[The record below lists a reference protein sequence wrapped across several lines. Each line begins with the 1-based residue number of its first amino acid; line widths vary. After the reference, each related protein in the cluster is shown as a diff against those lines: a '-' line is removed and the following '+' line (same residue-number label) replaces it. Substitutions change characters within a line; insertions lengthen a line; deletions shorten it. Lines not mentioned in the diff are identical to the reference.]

1 MDILWLQNSVSRQ
14 YLVNAVTTLSEQLIT
29 INNVVNDLVSGGM
42 PDTTNSPTN
51 HRCNETLYSKKLI
64 NSIRGNV
71 ACTHKHGFSA
81 DTDNY
86 LYQTTECAHE
96 SSLQFESQPQ
106 QKIMHHWQ
114 QQHRSPKRVTNR
126 TITKTTTTTAAS
138 TTKTVTIKNIKA
150 IGNIVNLDIEKC
162 GTISTYDCDSNY
174 TTNAT
179 TPTKTTTTLHSNYG
193 TEHNVKNNNCNYNNT
208 NKRSTYNGSSRTTS
222 DPTSWSSS
230 SSSSSNTNSCRKPR
244 CHSNRIS
251 IDSPMVNIAPISA
264 KTVFHAQFD
273 KHAQTNRSQWW
284 KNLVIVI
291 CYLFLLSSSLRLCS
305 ANKHEVSNCTFPQR
319 WEGSWFL
326 SGNQQ
331 PIFIK
336 GNTLSFRGKCMA
348 SDGDKFLIVDDKG
361 CHRCLVIYEKHK
373 NVLQYK
379 ENYCKGRET
388 LQNLC
393 EQIAGDA
400 LLYSLFK
407 ENAEPVK
414 CPLIGPFT
422 FTYNRGHGECRNPV
436 SNIESCTEDSRLLLN
451 LQACPDVAG
460 TESTVEELTC
470 LATWKDGNSRYLV
483 GLVSHLHAVSNEERY
498 RCFVYEKILSSDEST
513 KDAEYKLAQSGDA
526 TCNGLDSAEVGSR
539 IMTLRRSPSTE
550 RCRFPAWFKGPKHWH
565 ALAGNNQ
572 YVYHQSDGSMHILK
586 PNGHMETRAFCE
598 QINKNA
604 LTETQV
610 IVHQTTGCKSGYMCM
625 VFYRRDTHIAE
636 IQMGMPA
643 VRLEDACTVDNFDV
657 MKLPYVTLVAATV
670 DPQECPLNGLY
681 SVRGAIG
688 PPFISS
694 RHKRNHNKGHHHHHE
709 AQYKRYT
716 ALSFRNP
723 EEFSNLDWQM
733 RSRVAPLRNR
743 REVHSKRLSNGSVIE
758 TSNND
763 TTQRIILPTNDT
775 LNKQQNSTDI
785 DMQRSKRETPE
796 CVINYNSARQL
807 FIGCSQSNVVEV
819 KPHCSDDGDEVYNC
833 QGSWTENTTTFIVA
847 THSGSQHAVCISYQS
862 IDTINVRLYVG
873 DSCYR
878 SIPLQTSDHHLAAN
892 LTVIGKCTDVSSAS
906 ATVINWNVLHITL
919 LFTIIALIRC
929 R

>member
-1 MDILWLQNSVSRQ
+1 MDILWLQNTVSRQ
-14 YLVNAVTTLSEQLIT
+14 FLVNTVTTLSEQLIT
-29 INNVVNDLVSGGM
+29 INNVVTGLVSGGINATVTK
-42 PDTTNSPTN
+42 DDATNTPTK
-51 HRCNETLYSKKLI
+51 RSNETLFTQKLI

-71 ACTHKHGFSA
+71 ACTHRHGFSG

-86 LYQTTECAHE
+86 LYQQKSAQSQ
-96 SSLQFESQPQ
+96 SSVVGTLFHPPQ
-106 QKIMHHWQ
+106 HQHW
-114 QQHRSPKRVTNR
+114 HPLPKC
-126 TITKTTTTTAAS
+126 TAR
-138 TTKTVTIKNIKA
+138 TIKNIKA
-150 IGNIVNLDIEKC
+150 IGNIVNLDIEKS

-174 TTNAT
+174 TTTNAT
-179 TPTKTTTTLHSNYG
+179 RTTITCHSNYG
-193 TEHNVKNNNCNYNNT
+193 TVNNNVRAEHNVKNDKCNYNNNNNNDN
-208 NKRSTYNGSSRTTS
+208 NKSNEQNRSTSTTSVPTSSRL
-222 DPTSWSSS
+222 
-230 SSSSSNTNSCRKPR
+230 
-244 CHSNRIS
+244 NRIN
-251 IDSPMVNIAPISA
+251 IDSPIDIAPISTKPA
-264 KTVFHAQFD
+264 FYVQFEKRAQ
-273 KHAQTNRSQWW
+273 RSQNQWW

-291 CYLFLLSSSLRLCS
+291 CYLFLLSSSLRICS
-305 ANKHEVSNCTFPQR
+305 ANKHDVSNCTFPQR

-348 SDGDKFLIVDDKG
+348 SDGDKFLIVDEKG

-414 CPLIGPFT
+414 CPLRGPFT

-498 RCFVYEKILSSDEST
+498 RCFVYEKILSNDDTS

-539 IMTLRRSPSTE
+539 IMTLRRSPPTE
-550 RCRFPAWFKGPKHWH
+550 RCDFPAWFKGPKHWH
-565 ALAGNNQ
+565 SLAGNNQ

-586 PNGHMETRAFCE
+586 PNGHMETRALCE

-604 LTETQV
+604 ATETQV

-625 VFYRRDTHIAE
+625 IFYRRDTHIAE
-636 IQMGMPA
+636 VQMGLPA

-681 SVRGAIG
+681 SLRGAIG

-723 EEFSNLDWQM
+723 EEFSNLDLQM
-733 RSRVAPLRNR
+733 RSRIAPLRNR
-743 REVHSKRLSNGSVIE
+743 REVRSKRLSNGTIIE
-758 TSNND
+758 SSNNIDANND
-763 TTQRIILPTNDT
+763 TAQIILPTDD
-775 LNKQQNSTDI
+775 KQNTTEIDI
-785 DMQRSKRETPE
+785 QRSKRETPE

-807 FIGCSQSNVVEV
+807 FVGCSQSNVVEV

-847 THSGSQHAVCISYQS
+847 LHSGSQHAVCISYQPV
-862 IDTINVRLYVG
+862 DATNVRLYVG

-878 SIPLQTSDHHLAAN
+878 SMPLQTSDHHLAAN

-906 ATVINWNVLHITL
+906 PTVINWNVLHITL
-919 LFTIIALIRC
+919 LFTIIALIRS